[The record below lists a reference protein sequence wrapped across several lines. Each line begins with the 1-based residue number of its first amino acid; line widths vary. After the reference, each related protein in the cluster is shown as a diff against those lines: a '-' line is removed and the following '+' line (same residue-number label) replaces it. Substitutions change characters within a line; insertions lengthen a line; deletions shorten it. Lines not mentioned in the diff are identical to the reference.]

1 MIRIKDIILVAIV
14 FVLWLLVFKN
24 STYIPKKVD
33 FSNMRNYRKIEEVHD
48 TIFQVKSLTKYKQGK
63 DIQSYIILTDTEK
76 VYIHDTIKVLNDY
89 YALRAYNDTIYQDSN
104 NFVITDTISQNKI
117 LSRSFK
123 ANLTEKTI
131 ITKQLYVEK
140 PKNTLFLGFRGEF
153 RPSEGL
159 QVLSPSLMLNAKN
172 KALIGLSL
180 DLYRNNTIGYSGS
193 LYLKIGKK

>member
-1 MIRIKDIILVAIV
+1 MIRIKDILLVAIV
-14 FVLWLLVFKN
+14 LIVLWLLFFKDA
-24 STYIPKKVD
+24 TYVGSPKNLSNYKKVAE
-33 FSNMRNYRKIEEVHD
+33 IHD
-48 TIFQVKSLTKYKQGK
+48 TVYQQKIITKYKQGK

-89 YALRAYNDTIYQDSN
+89 YAVRAYNDTIYQDSN

-140 PKNTLFLGFRGEF
+140 PKNTLFWGFRGDF
-153 RPSEGL
+153 RPSNGL

-172 KALIGLSL
+172 KALMGLSL
-180 DLYRNNTIGYSGS
+180 DLYKTGGIGYSGS
-193 LYLKIGKK
+193 FYLKIGKK

>member
-1 MIRIKDIILVAIV
+1 MIRIKDILLVAIV
-14 FVLWLLVFKN
+14 FVLWLLFFKD
-24 STYIPKKVD
+24 STYIDKAHPTKLGNYKKVAE
-33 FSNMRNYRKIEEVHD
+33 IHD
-48 TIFQVKSLTKYKQGK
+48 TVYQQKTITKYKQGK
-63 DIQSYIILTDTEK
+63 DIQSYIILTDTEN

-123 ANLTEKTI
+123 ANLAEKTI

-140 PKNTLFLGFRGEF
+140 PKNTLYWGFRGEF
-153 RPSEGL
+153 RQSNGL

-180 DLYRNNTIGYSGS
+180 DLYRNNNIGYSGS
-193 LYLKIGKK
+193 LYFKIGKK

>member
-1 MIRIKDIILVAIV
+1 MIRIKDILLVAIV
-14 FVLWLLVFKN
+14 FVLWLLFFKD
-24 STYIPKKVD
+24 STYIDKAHPTKLGNYKKVAE
-33 FSNMRNYRKIEEVHD
+33 IHD
-48 TIFQVKSLTKYKQGK
+48 TVYQQKTITKYKQGN

-123 ANLTEKTI
+123 ANLAEKTI

-140 PKNTLFLGFRGEF
+140 PKNTLYWGFRGEF
-153 RPSEGL
+153 RPSNGL

-180 DLYRNNTIGYSGS
+180 DLYRNNNIGYSGS
-193 LYLKIGKK
+193 LYFKIGKK

>member
-14 FVLWLLVFKN
+14 FVLWLLLFKN

-33 FSNMRNYRKIEEVHD
+33 FSDTSKFRKILEVHD
-48 TIFQVKSLTKYKQGK
+48 TVYRQKTFIRFKKGDSIPYV
-63 DIQSYIILTDTEK
+63 IIATDTLP
-76 VYIHDTIKVLNDY
+76 VYDTVRIIGDY
-89 YALRAYNDTIYQDSN
+89 YAIKAYSDTINQDSN

-131 ITKQLYVEK
+131 TNKQYFIEK
-140 PKNTLFLGFRGEF
+140 PKSALYLGFRGDF
-153 RPSEGL
+153 RPSNGL
-159 QVLSPSLMLNAKN
+159 VVLSPSVMLNAKN
-172 KALIGLSL
+172 KALIGLGF
-180 DLYRNNTIGYSGS
+180 DLYNNGGLGYSGS

>member
-1 MIRIKDIILVAIV
+1 MIRIKDILLVAIV
-14 FVLWLLVFKN
+14 LIVLWLLFFKD
-24 STYIPKKVD
+24 STYVGSPKNLSNYKKVAE
-33 FSNMRNYRKIEEVHD
+33 IHD

-89 YALRAYNDTIYQDSN
+89 YAVRAYNDTIYQDSN

-140 PKNTLFLGFRGEF
+140 PKNTLFWGFRGDF
-153 RPSEGL
+153 RPSNGL

-172 KALIGLSL
+172 KALMGLSL
-180 DLYRNNTIGYSGS
+180 DLYKTGGIGYSGS
-193 LYLKIGKK
+193 FYLKIGKK

>member
-1 MIRIKDIILVAIV
+1 MIRIKDILLVAIV

-33 FSNMRNYRKIEEVHD
+33 FSNMRNYRKVVEIHD

-140 PKNTLFLGFRGEF
+140 PKNTLFWGFRGDF
-153 RPSEGL
+153 RPSEGF

-180 DLYRNNTIGYSGS
+180 DLYRNNNIGYSGS
-193 LYLKIGKK
+193 FYLKIGKK

>member
-1 MIRIKDIILVAIV
+1 MIRIKDILLVAIV
-14 FVLWLLVFKN
+14 FVLWLLFFRDAK
-24 STYIPKKVD
+24 YIGKAD
-33 FSNMRNYRKIEEVHD
+33 FSDMRNYRKLVEVHD
-48 TIFQVKSLTKYKQGK
+48 TVFQEKTLTRYKQGK

-76 VYIHDTIKVLNDY
+76 VEIHDTIEVLSDY
-89 YALRAYNDTIYQDSN
+89 MRKYAYNDTIYQDSN

-131 ITKQLYVEK
+131 VTKQLYVEK
-140 PKNTLFLGFRGEF
+140 PKNTLYLGFRGDF
-153 RPSEGL
+153 RPSDGL
-159 QVLSPSLMLNAKN
+159 QVVSPSLMLNAKN

-180 DLYRNNTIGYSGS
+180 DLYKNYGIGYSGS

>member
-1 MIRIKDIILVAIV
+1 MIRIKDILLVAIV
-14 FVLWLLVFKN
+14 LIVLWLLFFKDA
-24 STYIPKKVD
+24 TYVGSPKNLSNYKKVAE
-33 FSNMRNYRKIEEVHD
+33 IHD
-48 TIFQVKSLTKYKQGK
+48 TVFQEKTLVKYKQGK
-63 DIQSYIILTDTEK
+63 DIQSYIILTDTDK

-89 YALRAYNDTIYQDSN
+89 YAVKAYNDTIYQDSN

-140 PKNTLFLGFRGEF
+140 PKNTIYLGFRGDF
-153 RPSEGL
+153 RPSDGL
-159 QVLSPSLMLNAKN
+159 QVISPSLILNAKN

-180 DLYRNNTIGYSGS
+180 DLYKNYGIGYSGS
-193 LYLKIGKK
+193 LYFKIGKK

>member
-1 MIRIKDIILVAIV
+1 MIRIKDILLVAIV
-14 FVLWLLVFKN
+14 LIVLWLLFFKDA
-24 STYIPKKVD
+24 TYVGSPKNLSNYKKVAE
-33 FSNMRNYRKIEEVHD
+33 IHD
-48 TIFQVKSLTKYKQGK
+48 TVYQQKTITKYKQGK

-140 PKNTLFLGFRGEF
+140 PKNTLFWGFRGDF
-153 RPSEGL
+153 RPSNGL

-172 KALIGLSL
+172 KALMGLSL
-180 DLYRNNTIGYSGS
+180 DLYKTGGIGYSGS
-193 LYLKIGKK
+193 FYLKIGKK